1 MESYTLAAHSRLTD
15 DPGPV
20 PGVLNLEQAAKRNHN
35 FRTVLWTG
43 KHFQLTVMCIPFR
56 GEIGL
61 ELHPDTD
68 QLIRVEDGQARIRM
82 GENREQME
90 HCHCLRTGDV
100 ILIPK
105 GTWHNVFNT
114 GNRMLKLSSVYA
126 PAQHPRG
133 TVHPT
138 KADAERGE
146 NPRFHFPLG

>member
-68 QLIRVEDGQARIRM
+68 QLIRVEEGQATVRM
-82 GENREQME
+82 GKSRDQMTFRR
-90 HCHCLRTGDV
+90 CLGVGDAV
-100 ILIPK
+100 LIPC
-105 GTWHNVFNT
+105 GTWHNIVNT

-126 PAQHPRG
+126 PPQHPRG
-133 TVHPT
+133 TVHRT
-138 KADAERGE
+138 KADAQRDEK
-146 NPRFHFPLG
+146 

>member
-61 ELHPDTD
+61 ELHPDND

-82 GENREQME
+82 GKNREQLE

-146 NPRFHFPLG
+146 NPRFHFPLE

>member
-1 MESYTLAAHSRLTD
+1 
-15 DPGPV
+15 
-20 PGVLNLEQAAKRNHN
+20 
-35 FRTVLWTG
+35 
-43 KHFQLTVMCIPFR
+43 
-56 GEIGL
+56 
-61 ELHPDTD
+61 
-68 QLIRVEDGQARIRM
+68 M
-82 GENREQME
+82 G